1 MSENKVINIL
11 ISSVG
16 GQGGL
21 TLSRI
26 IALSAV
32 ISGYRVKTGETLG
45 MAQRFGSVVSYV
57 RVGIGKEVYSP
68 LFDFN
73 EAHYVVCMEVLECA
87 RTLRYLHDE
96 GVLILDNTIKPPTS
110 MSLAGKNTAL
120 KEQIIKQITE
130 VVRPEKVVV
139 VPARDI
145 ASSIGDP
152 RGANMVLLGVLNKI
166 SKIFTDE
173 EIEEAISNFFK
184 GRARELSLRA
194 YKEGFKYLTS

>member
-1 MSENKVINIL
+1 VSENKVINIL